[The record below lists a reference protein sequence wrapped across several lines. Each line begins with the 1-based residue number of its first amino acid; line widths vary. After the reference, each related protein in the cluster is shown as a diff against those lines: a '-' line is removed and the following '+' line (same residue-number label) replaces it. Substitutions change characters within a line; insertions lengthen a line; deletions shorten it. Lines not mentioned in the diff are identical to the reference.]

1 MKKFNLLVLAV
12 ICTLFTQAQTVAT
25 FENLSLAP
33 ESYWNG
39 SDLSGG
45 FANGNGYFIN
55 SYDTAYFSWSGF
67 GYSNVTDD
75 TTTGWSNQYGNIT
88 GTGYNG
94 SANYVV
100 ANGYGD
106 MKIQLTGNAAGGTYL
121 KGTYINNSTYA
132 YYSMRDGDQ
141 FAKKFGGV
149 SGDDADWFML
159 TVTGWLNGQAKN
171 DTVNFMLAD
180 YTFAD
185 NSQDYI
191 LNEWT
196 WLDLQVLGNVDSLQF
211 SLSSSDAGQW
221 GMNTPAYFVLD
232 NFTTADVANVAP
244 IASND
249 AASTNYNTAVTINIL
264 ANDFDTTATPLS
276 VTTTGGLIA
285 GSTVTVDENNN
296 LVYTP
301 AVGIVAVDTVN
312 YTVCDGEGLCAS
324 ARVTVTV
331 TGITGVENIIE
342 ASVNVYPNPFSHL
355 LTIASTETLNEVSL
369 FDLNGRM
376 MEVTVNL
383 NDNTANINTIDIAA
397 GTYVVKMTTANCTTY
412 SKVSKQ

>member
-1 MKKFNLLVLAV
+1 
-12 ICTLFTQAQTVAT
+12 
-25 FENLSLAP
+25 
-33 ESYWNG
+33 
-39 SDLSGG
+39 
-45 FANGNGYFIN
+45 
-55 SYDTAYFSWSGF
+55 
-67 GYSNVTDD
+67 
-75 TTTGWSNQYGNIT
+75 
-88 GTGYNG
+88 
-94 SANYVV
+94 
-100 ANGYGD
+100 
-106 MKIQLTGNAAGGTYL
+106 
-121 KGTYINNSTYA
+121 
-132 YYSMRDGDQ
+132 MRDGDQ

-149 SGDDADWFML
+149 SGDDADWFKL

-232 NFTTADVANVAP
+232 NFTTADVANAAPVA
-244 IASND
+244 ND
-249 AASTNYNTAVTINIL
+249 DVATTNYNTEVIINVL

-276 VTTTGGLIA
+276 IITTGGLVSGA
-285 GSTVTVDENNN
+285 TVVVDENNN

-331 TGITGVENIIE
+331 TGITGVEEIATANF
-342 ASVNVYPNPFSHL
+342 NVYPNPFGNA
-355 LTIASTETLNEVSL
+355 LTVASNENLTAVAVY
-369 FDLNGRM
+369 DLNGRM
-376 MEVTVNL
+376 MDVAVSING
-383 NDNTANINTIDIAA
+383 NKANINTIDIAV
-397 GTYVVKMTTANCTTY
+397 GTYVVKMTTANGTTY
-412 SKVSKQ
+412 SKASKQ

>member
-12 ICTLFTQAQTVAT
+12 ICTMIAQAQTVAT
-25 FENLSLAP
+25 FENLNLAP
-33 ESYWNG
+33 ESYWDG

-45 FANGNGYFIN
+45 FGSGNGYFVN

-67 GYSNVTDD
+67 AYSNVTDD
-75 TTTGWSNQYGNIT
+75 TTTGWGNQYGNIA
-88 GTGYNG
+88 GGGYNG
-94 SANYVV
+94 SANFAV

-106 MKIQLTGNAAGGTYL
+106 MKVQLTGNASGGTYV
-121 KGTYINNSTYA
+121 KGTYINNSAYA

-149 SGDDADWFML
+149 SGNDPDWFKL
-159 TVTGWLNGQAKN
+159 TVTGWLNGQAKV

-180 YTFAD
+180 FTFAD
-185 NSQDYI
+185 NSQDY
-191 LNEWT
+191 LLDEWT

-244 IASND
+244 VTSND
-249 AASTNYNTAVTINIL
+249 AATTDYNTAITINVL
-264 ANDFDTTATPLS
+264 SNDFDTTAAPLT

-285 GSTVTVDENNN
+285 GSATVVDGNNN

-301 AVGIVAVDTVN
+301 AIGIEATDTIG

-324 ARVTVTV
+324 AKAIVTV
-331 TGITGVENIIE
+331 TGITGVDEVSTI
-342 ASVNVYPNPFSHL
+342 ALNVFPNPFKNTLS
-355 LTIASTETLNEVSL
+355 IASSEMLNEVAL
-369 FDLNGRM
+369 YDLNGRM
-376 MEVTVNL
+376 MDVAVSING
-383 NDNTANINTIDIAA
+383 NKANINTVNIAA
-397 GTYVVKMTTANCTTY
+397 GTYVVKMRTISGTSYN
-412 SKVSKQ
+412 KVSKQ

>member
-12 ICTLFTQAQTVAT
+12 ICTMLTQAQTVAT

-106 MKIQLTGNAAGGTYL
+106 MKIQLTGNAAGGTYV

-196 WLDLQVLGNVDSLQF
+196 WLDLQILGNVDSLQF

-249 AASTNYNTAVTINIL
+249 AASTNYNTAVTINVL

-296 LVYTP
+296 LVYKP

-342 ASVNVYPNPFSHL
+342 TSVNVYPNPFSNA
-355 LTIASTETLNEVSL
+355 LTVASNENLTAVTVY
-369 FDLNGRM
+369 DLNGRM
-376 MEVTVNL
+376 MDVAVGING
-383 NDNTANINTIDIAA
+383 NRAYINTIDIAA
-397 GTYVVKMTTANCTTY
+397 GTYVAKMTTANCTTY

>member
-25 FENLSLAP
+25 FENLTLAP

-45 FANGNGYFIN
+45 FANGNGYFVN

-67 GYSNVTDD
+67 GYSNITDD

-88 GTGYNG
+88 GGGCNG
-94 SANYVV
+94 SSNYVV

-106 MKIQLTGNAAGGTYL
+106 MKIQLTGNAAGGTYV

-191 LNEWT
+191 LNEWA

-249 AASTNYNTAVTINIL
+249 AASTNYNTAVTINVL

-296 LVYTP
+296 LVYKT

-342 ASVNVYPNPFSHL
+342 TSVNVYPNPFSNA
-355 LTIASTETLNEVSL
+355 LTVASNENLTAVTVY
-369 FDLNGRM
+369 DLNGRM
-376 MEVTVNL
+376 MDVAVGING
-383 NDNTANINTIDIAA
+383 NRAYINTIDIAA
-397 GTYVVKMTTANCTTY
+397 GTYVAKMTTANCTTY

>member
-25 FENLSLAP
+25 FENLTLAP

-39 SDLSGG
+39 SDLGGG
-45 FANGNGYFIN
+45 FADGNGYFVN

-75 TTTGWSNQYGNIT
+75 TTVGWSNQYGNIS
-88 GTGYNG
+88 GSGYSG

-106 MKIQLTGNAAGGTYL
+106 MKIQLTGNAAGGTYV
-121 KGTYINNSTYA
+121 KGTYINNSTYS

-149 SGDDADWFML
+149 SGDDADWFKL

-180 YTFAD
+180 FTFTD

-232 NFTTADVANVAP
+232 NFTTADVANAAP
-244 IASND
+244 VASND
-249 AASTNYNTAVTINIL
+249 AATTNYNTAITINVL
-264 ANDFDTTATPLS
+264 ENDFDTTATPLA

-285 GSTVTVDENNN
+285 GATVTVDNNNN

-312 YTVCDGEGLCAS
+312 YTVCDGEGLCSS
-324 ARVTVTV
+324 AKVVVTV
-331 TGITGVENIIE
+331 TGITGVEEISTANF
-342 ASVNVYPNPFSHL
+342 NVYPNPFGNT
-355 LTIASTETLNEVSL
+355 LTVASSENLTTVALY
-369 FDLNGRM
+369 DLNGRM
-376 MEVTVNL
+376 MDVTIALSGNK
-383 NDNTANINTIDIAA
+383 ASINTIDIAA
-397 GTYVVKMTTANCTTY
+397 GTYVVKMTTANGT
-412 SKVSKQ
+412 SFNKVSKQ

>member
-1 MKKFNLLVLAV
+1 
-12 ICTLFTQAQTVAT
+12 
-25 FENLSLAP
+25 
-33 ESYWNG
+33 
-39 SDLSGG
+39 
-45 FANGNGYFIN
+45 
-55 SYDTAYFSWSGF
+55 
-67 GYSNVTDD
+67 
-75 TTTGWSNQYGNIT
+75 
-88 GTGYNG
+88 
-94 SANYVV
+94 
-100 ANGYGD
+100 
-106 MKIQLTGNAAGGTYL
+106 LTGNAAGGTYV

-191 LNEWT
+191 LNEWA

-249 AASTNYNTAVTINIL
+249 AASTNYNTAVTINVL

-296 LVYTP
+296 LVYKP

-342 ASVNVYPNPFSHL
+342 TSVNVYPNPFSNA
-355 LTIASTETLNEVSL
+355 LTVASNENLTAVTVY
-369 FDLNGRM
+369 DLNGRM
-376 MEVTVNL
+376 MDVAVGING
-383 NDNTANINTIDIAA
+383 NRAYINTIDIAA
-397 GTYVVKMTTANCTTY
+397 GTYVAKMTTANCTTY

>member
-45 FANGNGYFIN
+45 FANGNGYFVN

-180 YTFAD
+180 FTFAD

-196 WLDLQVLGNVDSLQF
+196 WLDLQILGNVDSLQF

-249 AASTNYNTAVTINIL
+249 AASTNYNTAVTINVL

-296 LVYTP
+296 LVYKP

-342 ASVNVYPNPFSHL
+342 TSVNVYPNPFSNA
-355 LTIASTETLNEVSL
+355 LTVASNENLTAVTVY
-369 FDLNGRM
+369 DLNGRM
-376 MEVTVNL
+376 MDVAVGING
-383 NDNTANINTIDIAA
+383 NRAYINTIDIAA
-397 GTYVVKMTTANCTTY
+397 GTYVAKMTTANCTTY